1 VALGHQG
8 APADDKIGNYKI
20 VRTIQLGQNSAI
32 FEVSQEG
39 TGKRFALKELLPSRS
54 EDPDER
60 RAFVFEAKLSQEL
73 RHPNII
79 RIHEFVNSKMQPYF
93 VMDLFP
99 GFTLRL
105 VVGKPSEFGLPKG
118 KSHTVM
124 KQTAEALAYLH
135 EKGWAHRD
143 VKPENILV
151 NRSGEVRLIDFALTK
166 RIPSGLG
173 KYLSGKPP
181 REGTY
186 SYLSPD
192 VIRRMPPSAQA
203 DIYSFGVTCYELATG
218 RQPFRADSPMDLLR
232 KHLQERPI
240 PPTSYNKMITPEFS
254 DLVLKMLEKTP
265 AKRLQNLRE
274 FSSIMSRIKV
284 YSDDP
289 SSTVDM
295 M

>member
-1 VALGHQG
+1 MALGSTG
-8 APADDKIGNYKI
+8 APADDKIGAYRI
-20 VRTIQLGQNSAI
+20 VRTLQLGQNSAI

-39 TGKRFALKELLPSRS
+39 SGKHFALKELLPTRAQ
-54 EDPDER
+54 DPVER
-60 RAFVFEAKLSQEL
+60 RLFVFEAKFTLDL

-79 RIHEFVNSKMQPYF
+79 RVHEFVNTKSAPYF

-99 GFTLRL
+99 GITLRL
-105 VVGKPSEFGLPKG
+105 VIGKPGEHALPKG
-118 KSHTVM
+118 KPRLVM
-124 KQTAEALAYLH
+124 RQTAEALAYLH

-166 RIPSGLG
+166 KIPTGLG
-173 KYLSGKPP
+173 KLLSRKPP

-218 RQPFRADSPMDLLR
+218 RQPFRANTPIELLQ
-232 KHLQERPI
+232 KHMNERPI
-240 PPTSYNKMITPEFS
+240 PPIAYNKNVNQTFS
-254 DLVLKMLEKTP
+254 DLVMSMLEKIP

-274 FSSIMSRIKV
+274 FSSALSRMKV
-284 YSDDP
+284 FQDDP
-289 SSTVDM
+289 DPNADIL
-295 M
+295 